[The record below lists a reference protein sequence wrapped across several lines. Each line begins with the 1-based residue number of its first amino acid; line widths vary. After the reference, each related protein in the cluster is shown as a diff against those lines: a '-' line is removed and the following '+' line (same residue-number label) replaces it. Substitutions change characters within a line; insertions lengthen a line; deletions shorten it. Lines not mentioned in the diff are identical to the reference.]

1 VTEILNE
8 QIEKADDLE
17 GDSKGDAI
25 AMTENT
31 NEAKRQTEDLPKPRR
46 DYSFLLI
53 SMIFM
58 IVIFGVFQLS
68 KGKEDS
74 KPNTRSKILDK
85 LPSSVRLIFPDSPG
99 KLVEPGSTQP
109 FQVEFQ
115 SELPSV
121 GWLALV
127 TDEGQT
133 ISDLVMIGSSMTSFE
148 KGVPKTFP
156 VLVNRPNLRTGYH
169 MVVVVCTDAFTS
181 ASLPKFQE
189 IESFMRISAM
199 GGKLPRSDCQDLRFR
214 L

>member
-1 VTEILNE
+1 MTEILDK
-8 QIEKADDLE
+8 QIAKVDVTL
-17 GDSKGDAI
+17 GDSTGMASTL
-25 AMTENT
+25 TENSK
-31 NEAKRQTEDLPKPRR
+31 ESLGSTEDLFKPRK
-46 DYSFLLI
+46 DYSFLVI

-58 IVIFGVFQLS
+58 IAIFGVFQLS
-68 KGKEDS
+68 KVKDNS
-74 KPNTRSKILDK
+74 KPNARSKILDK
-85 LPSSVRLIFPDSPG
+85 LPSTVRLILPDSPE
-99 KLVEPGSTQP
+99 KLVDPGNTQP

-156 VLVNRPNLRTGYH
+156 VIVNRPNLRGGYH

-181 ASLPKFQE
+181 ATLPKFQE